1 MSADAPLEDILR
13 ALDDVGVVVLRGAAP
28 TLLVARLHAE
38 HARLLRTIEPD
49 IESLQAE
56 MRCASGARHPCAAL
70 RMRSIS
76 VCGFACLR
84 ADRRALHVA
93 CWLQGRAQSG

>member
-1 MSADAPLEDILR
+1 MIARGAGGGGRADLPQVEPMSADAPLEDILR

-38 HARLLRTIEPD
+38 HARLLRAIEPD

-56 MRCASGARHPCAAL
+56 MRCATSMRAPPLALDFRVRLRLLAR
-70 RMRSIS
+70 
-76 VCGFACLR
+76 
-84 ADRRALHVA
+84 
-93 CWLQGRAQSG
+93 